1 MNGKVCFFI
10 GHRDTPDRV
19 YPALEQAVEQ
29 LITQGVTEFYV
40 GNHGSFDRM
49 AARAV
54 IAAKQ
59 LHPQVRLTMLLAY
72 HPGERPVTL
81 PPGFDGSLYP
91 PGVENVPRRFA
102 IPRANRWMVEH
113 CTHLV
118 AYVAHPASNAG
129 KVVEW
134 GRIQGKRVVELGES
148 LAEEG
153 LPIVWFRK

>member
-49 AARAV
+49 AAHAV

-59 LHPQVRLTMLLAY
+59 RHLEVRLTMLLPY
-72 HPGERPVTL
+72 HPAEREVVL
-81 PPGFDGSLYP
+81 PAGFDGSLYP
-91 PGVENVPRRFA
+91 PGMEDVPRRFA

-118 AYVAHPASNAG
+118 AYVTHPASNAG

-134 GRIQGKRVVELGES
+134 GIIKDKKVMKLKG
-148 LAEEG
+148 
-153 LPIVWFRK
+153 F

>member
-1 MNGKVCFFI
+1 MEQKSCFFI
-10 GHRDTPDRV
+10 GHRDTPEHV

-40 GNHGSFDRM
+40 GNHDSFDRM

-91 PGVENVPRRFA
+91 PGMENVPRRFA

-118 AYVAHPASNAG
+118 AYVTHPASNAG

-134 GRIQGKRVVELGES
+134 GIFKDKKVMKLKGS
-148 LAEEG
+148 
-153 LPIVWFRK
+153 

>member
-10 GHRDTPDRV
+10 GHRDTPEHV

-49 AARAV
+49 AARGV

-59 LHPQVRLTMLLAY
+59 HHPQVRLTMLLAY

-81 PPGFDGSLYP
+81 PSGFDGSLYP
-91 PGVENVPRRFA
+91 PGMENVPRRFA
-102 IPRANRWMVEH
+102 IARANRWMVEH
-113 CTHLV
+113 CTPLV
-118 AYVAHPASNAG
+118 AYVTHPASNAG

-134 GRIQGKRVVELGES
+134 GRIQEKRVVELGES

-153 LPIVWFRK
+153 LPIVG

>member
-40 GNHGSFDRM
+40 GNHGSFDSM
-49 AARAV
+49 AARGV

-59 LHPQVRLTMLLAY
+59 HHPQVRLTMLLAY

-91 PGVENVPRRFA
+91 PGMENVPRRLA
-102 IPRANRWMVEH
+102 IPRANHWMVKH

-118 AYVAHPASNAG
+118 AYVTHPASNAG

-134 GRIQGKRVVELGES
+134 GRRGSKKVIIDLGS
-148 LAEEG
+148 
-153 LPIVWFRK
+153 RK

>member
-10 GHRDTPDRV
+10 GHRDTPEHV

-59 LHPQVRLTMLLAY
+59 GHPQVRLTMLLAY

-91 PGVENVPRRFA
+91 LGMENVPRRFA

-118 AYVAHPASNAG
+118 AYVTHPASNAG

-134 GRIQGKRVVELGES
+134 GRKMGKEVRR
-148 LAEEG
+148 LADKKQ
-153 LPIVWFRK
+153 LPPHHNP

>member
-10 GHRDTPDRV
+10 GHRDTPEHV

-49 AARAV
+49 AARGV

-59 LHPQVRLTMLLAY
+59 RHLEVRLTMLLPY
-72 HPGERPVTL
+72 HPAEREVVL
-81 PPGFDGSLYP
+81 PAGFDGSLYP
-91 PGVENVPRRFA
+91 PGMENVPRRFA

-118 AYVAHPASNAG
+118 AYVTHPASNAG

-153 LPIVWFRK
+153 LPIVGY

>member
-10 GHRDTPDRV
+10 GHRDTPEHV

-40 GNHGSFDRM
+40 
-49 AARAV
+49 
-54 IAAKQ
+54 
-59 LHPQVRLTMLLAY
+59 AY

-91 PGVENVPRRFA
+91 PGMESVPRRFA

-118 AYVAHPASNAG
+118 AYVTHPASNAG

-153 LPIVWFRK
+153 LPIVG

>member
-10 GHRDTPDRV
+10 GHRDTPEHV

-49 AARAV
+49 AARGV
-54 IAAKQ
+54 IAVKQ
-59 LHPQVRLTMLLAY
+59 HHPQVRLTMLLAY

-81 PPGFDGSLYP
+81 PSGFDGSLYP
-91 PGVENVPRRFA
+91 PGMENVPRRFA

-113 CTHLV
+113 GTHLV
-118 AYVAHPASNAG
+118 AYVTHPASNAG

-134 GRIQGKRVVELGES
+134 GRIKGKKVVELFWNS
-148 LAEEG
+148 
-153 LPIVWFRK
+153 KY